1 MFWWKIVSEKVS
13 EGNILFTPGRGMK
26 GLNKK
31 PLKITEKGADIIRIL
46 SGNSLIP
53 LERKC
58 FDIIEKAFQE
68 NAFLQLFVAALH
80 EKPLEGSAD
89 MLIRNATGSQLARGN
104 YVCSI
109 LEYCGLV
116 QYKMT
121 GRKKVMVLPGKP

>member
-1 MFWWKIVSEKVS
+1 MSWWKIVTEKVS
-13 EGNILFTPGRGMK
+13 EGNILFTPGRGIK

-31 PLKITEKGADIIRIL
+31 PFQIIEKGADIIRIL
-46 SGNSLIP
+46 SGSSLIP

-58 FDIIEKAFQE
+58 FDTIGKAFHE

-80 EKPLEGSAD
+80 EKPLEGSGD
-89 MLIRNATGSQLARGN
+89 ILIRNATGSQLARGN

-116 QYKMT
+116 HYKMK
-121 GRKKVMVLPGKP
+121 GRKKVIVLPGQA

>member
-1 MFWWKIVSEKVS
+1 MSWWKIVTEKVS
-13 EGNILFTPGRGMK
+13 EGNMLFTPGRGIK

-31 PLKITEKGADIIRIL
+31 PFKITENGADIIRIL
-46 SGNSLIP
+46 SGKSLIP

-58 FDIIEKAFQE
+58 FDTIEKAFQE
-68 NAFLQLFVAALH
+68 NVFLQLFVAALH

-104 YVCSI
+104 YVCSM

-116 QYKMT
+116 QYKMK
-121 GRKKVMVLPGKP
+121 GRKKVIALPGKP